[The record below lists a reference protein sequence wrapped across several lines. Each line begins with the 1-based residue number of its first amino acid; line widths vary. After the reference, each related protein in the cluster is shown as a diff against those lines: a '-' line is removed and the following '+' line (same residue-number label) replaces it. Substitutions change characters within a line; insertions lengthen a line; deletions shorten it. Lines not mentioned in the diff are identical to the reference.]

1 MSGPEEPLAPILSI
15 RPLYSRIIRDLEYV
29 AVTAATA
36 AFASIPRTASAA
48 TAAWALTPWWN
59 LYVGI
64 YIINE
69 NKKI

>member
-48 TAAWALTPWWN
+48 TAAWALTP
-59 LYVGI
+59 
-64 YIINE
+64 
-69 NKKI
+69 